1 MPRGDRSSATRNALL
16 RAGAKVFVERGPFGA
31 RVREIARE
39 AGLTVPALYYHFEG
53 TGALYG
59 EVIQDGRARFEAL
72 IQEAL
77 ATDGSVRDR
86 LAAVARSYFAFGRE
100 DPVRLRLLCVEMFRP
115 RETEEPDGTVEALRG
130 WLHTSVEA
138 VIAAGIGTGELAPTD
153 VGIARRLFVGLLNGL
168 LLEQA
173 DAPGAPLLDPRVAE
187 DAVDMFVRGLGGSRA

>member
-16 RAGAKVFVERGPFGA
+16 RAGAKVFVQRGPFGA

-59 EVIQDGRARFEAL
+59 EVIQDGRARFAAL
-72 IQEAL
+72 VAEAL
-77 ATDGSVRDR
+77 AADGPVRDR

-115 RETEEPDGTVEALRG
+115 REAEERDGGVEALRG
-130 WLHTSVEA
+130 WLHSSLEA
-138 VIAAGIGTGELAPTD
+138 VIAAGVGDGELPPTD
-153 VGIARRLFVGLLNGL
+153 VALARRLFVGLLNGL

-173 DAPGAPLLDPRVAE
+173 DAPDVPLLDAAVA
-187 DAVDMFVRGLGGSRA
+187 DAAVEVFVRGLRGSRA